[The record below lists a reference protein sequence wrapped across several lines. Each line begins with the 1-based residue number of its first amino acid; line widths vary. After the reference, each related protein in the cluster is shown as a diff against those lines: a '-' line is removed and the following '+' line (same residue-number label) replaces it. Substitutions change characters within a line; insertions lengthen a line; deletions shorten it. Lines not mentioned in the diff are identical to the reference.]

1 MQRDARKSHAGLGAG
16 GTTYLF
22 RNMASD
28 ALAELG
34 DEHLRLHLAGRW
46 DKVGD

>member
-1 MQRDARKSHAGLGAG
+1 MERDARKSHAGLGAG

-28 ALAELG
+28 ALGELG
-34 DEHLRLHLAGRW
+34 VEYFGLHLAGRW
-46 DKVGD
+46 DK